1 MRWLMRALTRTYLVG
16 LFNMA
21 GVENVPRTGPLIVC
35 PNHSATLDPP
45 MVPAFLPRSDSW
57 SMAKSEFFKR
67 GFLTWL
73 FRSYHAFPVVRH
85 SADRT
90 ALRTA
95 FEILNSRHALIIY
108 PEGTRVESGVLAQPE
123 PGAGFIAQKAGC
135 PVVPVGLTGTR
146 EQGGMVAEAH
156 TRERHLREAVHRPV
170 ETPRWH
176 EDHPRGGIGRDH
188 ARDRRAAARA
198 PAGSVSRPGGVAKAP
213 ARGDGAGRHLTRKRL
228 GRGSWGGPADRESAW
243 CWQRM
248 L

>member
-1 MRWLMRALTRTYLVG
+1 MIYAFMRWLMRALTRTYLVG

-146 EQGGMVAEAH
+146 ECLPKGAWWPRRTRVSVTFGKPFIVLSKRPDGTKI
-156 TRERHLREAVHRPV
+156 TREEASDAIMLEIAELLPEHQ
-170 ETPRWH
+170 
-176 EDHPRGGIGRDH
+176 RGAFRDL
-188 ARDRRAAARA
+188 AAW
-198 PAGSVSRPGGVAKAP
+198 
-213 ARGDGAGRHLTRKRL
+213 RKRL
-228 GRGSWGGPADRESAW
+228 RGVTAPVDT
-243 CWQRM
+243 
-248 L
+248 